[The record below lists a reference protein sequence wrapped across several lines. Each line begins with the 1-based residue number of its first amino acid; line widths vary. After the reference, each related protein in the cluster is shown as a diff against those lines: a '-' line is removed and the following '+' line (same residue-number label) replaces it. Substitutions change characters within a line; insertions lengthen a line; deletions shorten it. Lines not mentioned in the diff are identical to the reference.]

1 VTEASVARMDK
12 NLLAH
17 EHWVEVAT
25 MPLPA
30 RELTFEFFELSFEDG
45 FVHAVCGGQVRAD
58 EIEFLVG
65 MIIETLDRMPG
76 VEPRDPTAVL

>member
-12 NLLAH
+12 NFLVH

-30 RELTFEFFELSFEDG
+30 RELTFEFFELSLEDG
-45 FVHAVCGGQVRAD
+45 FVHAVCGSGAGRAARSHRRPLR
-58 EIEFLVG
+58 I
-65 MIIETLDRMPG
+65 TSPH
-76 VEPRDPTAVL
+76 